1 MREVSDYNLRHL
13 IMRSFMRCME
23 KEGDSHDVRNCI
35 REYSDV
41 LTDHDL
47 FEMAALCIQSHI
59 GRKNSGKADADWL
72 AFKEEW
78 IDWELKRREG
88 RRE

>member
-23 KEGDSHDVRNCI
+23 KEGDAHVVRNCI

-59 GRKNSGKADADWL
+59 GRKNSGKVDADWL